1 MNFEVK
7 VTEILPD
14 NERTADIMKK
24 RAEEEEFRRQKL
36 EELKAMEEKKDKQ
49 RKLKEK
55 NEQAD
60 RQRKEK
66 MAKDQEA
73 QKLQEDALAKK
84 LDGRM
89 ALMLESLQQQAS
101 SFEYTVSGLDL
112 GTIRC
117 NFLAK
122 NIAYNHTLLSIHM
135 SRK

>member
-14 NERTADIMKK
+14 NDRTADIMKK

-89 ALMLESLQQQAS
+89 ALMLESL
-101 SFEYTVSGLDL
+101 
-112 GTIRC
+112 
-117 NFLAK
+117 
-122 NIAYNHTLLSIHM
+122 
-135 SRK
+135 